1 MRFHRLF
8 CQTSTSRTHL
18 SFSTNENARLVLFD
32 SCFSTQQL
40 LNLNVS
46 PRAVAK
52 QVVDMSEDMLICTP
66 PELQEMASSA
76 IANLLP
82 NKSSVIYEK
91 AYQNFLQWAQKHHVE
106 NYSENVFVAYFS
118 EKSKICKSST
128 LWSNYSMLKS
138 TFIIKHKIDIS
149 KYLRLITFIKHKNA
163 GYQPKKSNIFT
174 REEITKFLTEA
185 PDDCYLM
192 WKVIFLVLLS
202 MTCN

>member
-18 SFSTNENARLVLFD
+18 SLSTNENAR
-32 SCFSTQQL
+32 L

-76 IANLLP
+76 IANLLS

-91 AYQNFLQWAQKHHVE
+91 AYQKFCNGHKNIMSKTTVKMYSLYTFQKSQRYANHQR
-106 NYSENVFVAYFS
+106 
-118 EKSKICKSST
+118 CG
-128 LWSNYSMLKS
+128 
-138 TFIIKHKIDIS
+138 
-149 KYLRLITFIKHKNA
+149 LIT
-163 GYQPKKSNIFT
+163 Q
-174 REEITKFLTEA
+174 
-185 PDDCYLM
+185 C
-192 WKVIFLVLLS
+192 
-202 MTCN
+202 